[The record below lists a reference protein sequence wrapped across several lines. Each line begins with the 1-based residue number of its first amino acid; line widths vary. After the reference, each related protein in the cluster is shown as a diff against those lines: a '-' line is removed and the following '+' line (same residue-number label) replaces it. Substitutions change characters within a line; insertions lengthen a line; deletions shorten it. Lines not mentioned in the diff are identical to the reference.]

1 MYDWFNKTKSKFV
14 ESDFIKYYINFDR
27 QMLLKRIEIR
37 TNQMIKLGVLK
48 ELKKFNKLKIKKE
61 HNINK
66 VIGINELNKYLKK
79 EISLDDAITLV
90 IIRTRQYAKRQTTWA
105 RGKMSSWINI
115 NPNQISLVIK
125 KFIF

>member
-1 MYDWFNKTKSKFV
+1 
-14 ESDFIKYYINFDR
+14 
-27 QMLLKRIEIR
+27 MLLKRIEIR